1 MSHLGRPKG
10 VDQSLSMGNI
20 AKEVERVL
28 GSEILLSKD
37 VIGQMQNQ
45 NRKPKPGEFYC

>member
-20 AKEVERVL
+20 AKEVERSWL
-28 GSEILLSKD
+28 R
-37 VIGQMQNQ
+37 N
-45 NRKPKPGEFYC
+45 FAF